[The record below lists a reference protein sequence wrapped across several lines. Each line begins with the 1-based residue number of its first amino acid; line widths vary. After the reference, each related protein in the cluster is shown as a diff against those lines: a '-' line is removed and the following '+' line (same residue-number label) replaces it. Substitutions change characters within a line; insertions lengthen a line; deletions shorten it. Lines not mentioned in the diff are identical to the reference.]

1 MTACGSVPAD
11 AKYGPLRSTEGSH
24 DYLRDILI
32 DQIPLRER
40 SGRLARAELSEPE
53 IRRLY
58 TNAQL
63 AHNLERNWRN
73 AKERK
78 A

>member
-11 AKYGPLRSTEGSH
+11 SKYGPLRSTVGSH
-24 DYLRDILI
+24 DYLRETLI
-32 DQIPLRER
+32 DRIPLHER
-40 SGRLARAELSEPE
+40 SGRLARADLSEPE

-58 TNAQL
+58 TSAQL
-63 AHNLERNWRN
+63 VHNLERHWN

-78 A
+78 L